1 MGVCARTHKRTRLC
15 TVVHDLSLIVLVQG
29 ATCPGGLRLWPN
41 PGYWNAKEVLWTS
54 PIPHCRKR
62 LLMRILQL
70 SPVAKCNA
78 PDERCSGV
86 TGKPDNPIITD
97 TCVDES
103 ACYITPKI
111 NGCGE
116 KFAGLPLAPT
126 LPTLLMLCDYHLF
139 SLFLVPGRMCANCA
153 PGYFAV
159 QNGKD
164 CEKCDPDKKKVM

>member
-15 TVVHDLSLIVLVQG
+15 TVVHDLSLIVLACAG
-29 ATCPGGLRLWPN
+29 CDMSWRPPSLAEPRLLERARGTLP
-41 PGYWNAKEVLWTS
+41 S
-54 PIPHCRKR
+54 PMLHRRKR
-62 LLMRILQL
+62 GLMRILQL

-78 PDERCSGV
+78 PDERCPGV

-126 LPTLLMLCDYHLF
+126 LPTLLMLLRLPFVFALSRSRQNVCELCSRLF
-139 SLFLVPGRMCANCA
+139 CRPKWQGLR
-153 PGYFAV
+153 
-159 QNGKD
+159 
-164 CEKCDPDKKKVM
+164 KV

>member
-1 MGVCARTHKRTRLC
+1 M
-15 TVVHDLSLIVLVQG
+15 HDLSLIVLACAG
-29 ATCPGGLRLWPN
+29 CDMSWRPPSLAEPRLLERERGTLP
-41 PGYWNAKEVLWTS
+41 S
-54 PIPHCRKR
+54 PMPHRRKR
-62 LLMRILQL
+62 RLMRILQL

-116 KFAGLPLAPT
+116 KFAGLSLAPT
-126 LPTLLMLCDYHLF
+126 LPTLLMLYDYHSF
-139 SLFLVPGRMCANCA
+139 SLSLVPGRMCANCA